1 VALSGHRAQPLRLF
15 RRRNR
20 GGGSSSPLGWRGC
33 TTDEAILEALRDIA
47 YEQGSPPR
55 PENLDDP
62 SEELPGVEVVVL
74 RFGTWQEAI
83 AAAGLEG
90 GE

>member
-1 VALSGHRAQPLRLF
+1 V
-15 RRRNR
+15 RNHFGSFGAAIEAAGLHPR
-20 GGGSSSPLGWRGC
+20 PGGADVRW
-33 TTDEAILEALRDIA
+33 TDEAILEALRDIA

-74 RFGTWQEAI
+74 RFGTWQDAI
-83 AAAGLEG
+83 AAAGQG
-90 GE
+90 GV

>member
-1 VALSGHRAQPLRLF
+1 MYVGPTRRSLRLCAT
-15 RRRNR
+15 
-20 GGGSSSPLGWRGC
+20 SP
-33 TTDEAILEALRDIA
+33 

-74 RFGTWQEAI
+74 RFGTWQAAI

-90 GE
+90 E